1 MASPSS
7 LSLSLSAE
15 MQRLKQENL
24 DLKNDVEA
32 LCAAASIQQNATS
45 LSLAGGSLGPAQH
58 SKALLGAQ
66 EQAILTRRELADVR
80 DELASVDNARRALA
94 EKLRESAAKET
105 KLEEEAA
112 HWKAQLAR
120 ALSGRDASDAA
131 LANAVADAATERG
144 RADRLQATVET
155 REEEVRHARADA
167 EAAREEA
174 RLSRADAEA
183 AREEARLS
191 RTDAEAAREEA
202 STSRADAEAARE
214 EASTSRADA
223 EAAREEASV
232 AHDEAQA
239 AREEARAAREETRA
253 AREEIQAAR
262 EEAEEA
268 ARGEPPATVASD
280 GTSDQFTIEAREAAS
295 RATESKVEALLLLS
309 QEEERHLREVEELR
323 GLVRHLETQLK
334 TAGTGTGKTE
344 MTRHEQRA
352 AAASA
357 HARIES
363 LKSLVSSC
371 QPIRRRLSED
381 LMAGDEGSL
390 ARIEQARSQID
401 DLLAAAGALGEAA
414 DVERDI
420 IATLSLAGEFAAR
433 LKTFSSV

>member
-1 MASPSS
+1 MASPSSPSS

-174 RLSRADAEA
+174 
-183 AREEARLS
+183 
-191 RTDAEAAREEA
+191 
-202 STSRADAEAARE
+202 STSRTDAEAARE

-232 AHDEAQA
+232 AHDEAQ
-239 AREEARAAREETRA
+239 AAREETRA

>member
-1 MASPSS
+1 MASPSSPSS

-174 RLSRADAEA
+174 RLSR
-183 AREEARLS
+183 
-191 RTDAEAAREEA
+191 TDAEAAREEA
-202 STSRADAEAARE
+202 STSRADVEAARE

-232 AHDEAQA
+232 AHDEAQ
-239 AREEARAAREETRA
+239 AAREETRA

-295 RATESKVEALLLLS
+295 RATESKVDALLLLS

>member
-1 MASPSS
+1 MASPSSPSS

-174 RLSRADAEA
+174 RLSR
-183 AREEARLS
+183 
-191 RTDAEAAREEA
+191 TDAEAAREEA
-202 STSRADAEAARE
+202 STSRADVEAARE

-232 AHDEAQA
+232 AHDEAQ
-239 AREEARAAREETRA
+239 AAREETRA

>member
-1 MASPSS
+1 MASPSSPSS

-174 RLSRADAEA
+174 RLSRTDAEA
-183 AREEARLS
+183 AREEASTS
-191 RTDAEAAREEA
+191 RADVEAAREEA

-232 AHDEAQA
+232 AHDEAQ
-239 AREEARAAREETRA
+239 AAREETRA

>member
-1 MASPSS
+1 MASPSSPSS

-174 RLSRADAEA
+174 RLSRTDAEA
-183 AREEARLS
+183 AREEASTS
-191 RTDAEAAREEA
+191 RADVEAAREEA

-232 AHDEAQA
+232 AHDEAQ
-239 AREEARAAREETRA
+239 AAREETRA

-295 RATESKVEALLLLS
+295 RATESKVDALLLLS

>member
-7 LSLSLSAE
+7 SSLSLSAE

-174 RLSRADAEA
+174 RLSRTDAEA
-183 AREEARLS
+183 AREEASTS
-191 RTDAEAAREEA
+191 RADVEAAREEA

-232 AHDEAQA
+232 AHDEAQ
-239 AREEARAAREETRA
+239 AAREETRA

-295 RATESKVEALLLLS
+295 RATESKVDALLLLS

>member
-1 MASPSS
+1 MASPPSSPSSS

-32 LCAAASIQQNATS
+32 LCAAASIQQNAT
-45 LSLAGGSLGPAQH
+45 SLAGGSLGPAQH

-80 DELASVDNARRALA
+80 DELASVDNARWALA

-155 REEEVRHARADA
+155 REEEVRHA
-167 EAAREEA
+167 
-174 RLSRADAEA
+174 RADAEA

-295 RATESKVEALLLLS
+295 RATEAKVEALLLLS